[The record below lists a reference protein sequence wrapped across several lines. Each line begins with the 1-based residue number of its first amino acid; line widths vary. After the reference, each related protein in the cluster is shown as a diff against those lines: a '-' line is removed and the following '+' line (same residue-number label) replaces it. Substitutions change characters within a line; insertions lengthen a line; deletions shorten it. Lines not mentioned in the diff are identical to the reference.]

1 MPSPNLSNMT
11 LDDLQ
16 QMIAQI
22 VDQRIAKYLVL
33 TPSTQPPTHETLA
46 SIARH
51 RWTPPP
57 DAPTVVEMLRADRDS

>member
-1 MPSPNLSNMT
+1 MSSPNLSTMT

-22 VDQRIAKYLVL
+22 VDKRIEQYLM
-33 TPSTQPPTHETLA
+33 PSPSAQPPIHETLT

>member
-1 MPSPNLSNMT
+1 MPSPNLSTIT
-11 LDDLQ
+11 LDELQ

-22 VDQRIAKYLVL
+22 VDQRIAQYLVL
-33 TPSTQPPTHETLA
+33 APSAQPPIHETLA

-57 DAPTVVEMLRADRDS
+57 DAPTVVAMLRADRDS

>member
-33 TPSTQPPTHETLA
+33 APSTQPSTHETLA
-46 SIARH
+46 SVARH

-57 DAPTVVEMLRADRDS
+57 EAPTVVEMLRADRDR

>member
-1 MPSPNLSNMT
+1 MGGRVDKRIEQYLMPSPS
-11 LDDLQ
+11 
-16 QMIAQI
+16 A
-22 VDQRIAKYLVL
+22 
-33 TPSTQPPTHETLA
+33 QPPIHETLT

>member
-1 MPSPNLSNMT
+1 MT

-22 VDQRIAKYLVL
+22 VDKRIAQYLL
-33 TPSTQPPTHETLA
+33 LAPSTQPPIHETLA
-46 SIARH
+46 SITRH

>member
-1 MPSPNLSNMT
+1 MT

-22 VDQRIAKYLVL
+22 VDKRIAQYLVL
-33 TPSTQPPTHETLA
+33 DPSSTQPPTHETLA

-57 DAPTVVEMLRADRDS
+57 DAPTVVQMLRADRDS

>member
-1 MPSPNLSNMT
+1 MSSPNLSTMT

-22 VDQRIAKYLVL
+22 VDKRIAQYLVL
-33 TPSTQPPTHETLA
+33 APSAQPPTHETLA

>member
-33 TPSTQPPTHETLA
+33 APSTQPPLTKP
-46 SIARH
+46 S
-51 RWTPPP
+51 PPSP
-57 DAPTVVEMLRADRDS
+57 ATVGRRPPKRQP

>member
-1 MPSPNLSNMT
+1 MSSSNLSTMT

-22 VDQRIAKYLVL
+22 VDKRIAQYLVL
-33 TPSTQPPTHETLA
+33 APSAQPPIHETLA

-57 DAPTVVEMLRADRDS
+57 EAPTVVEMLRADRDR